1 MRKRIKNM
9 FNRQMRN
16 SRNIEVFALVG
27 KAGTGKSFRARL
39 LMGKYGIELMVDDG
53 LLIHDQHIIAG
64 RSAKREE
71 NRFKAVKRAVFQ
83 YEDHRIEVRNA
94 IRSEKCRKI
103 LLLGTS
109 EHMVGLIAERLE
121 LPVPGKLIYIQD
133 IATTDE
139 IDRAQ
144 RSRKVHGKHVI
155 PLPVVEVKQHYSHR
169 ILDSIKFGLESKPWF
184 FRRPKTVEKTIVQPP
199 YGRLGR
205 ISISEAALS
214 QMIMH
219 CIAEQAEDADI
230 LKLIIDSTPH
240 GYKIEALLRCTH
252 HTILPQ
258 KLYKLQQY
266 TVEHVTKYSGI
277 EIKSLDFT
285 VAELK
290 EEGSAS

>member
-1 MRKRIKNM
+1 M
-9 FNRQMRN
+9 FNKQLRN
-16 SRNIEVFALVG
+16 ARNIDVYALVG

-39 LMGKYGIELMVDDG
+39 LMEKYGIDLMVDDG

-64 RSAKREE
+64 RSAKREQ

-83 YEDHRIEVRNA
+83 YEDHRIEVRDA
-94 IRSEKCRKI
+94 IRKEKSRKI

-121 LPVPGKLIYIQD
+121 LPVPGTLIYIQD

-169 ILDSIKFGLESKPWF
+169 ILDTIRFGLESKAWF
-184 FRRPKTVEKTIVQPP
+184 FRKPKTVEKTIVQPP
-199 YGRLGR
+199 FGRLGR

-219 CIAEQAEDADI
+219 CIEEQAEDADI
-230 LKLIIDSTPH
+230 LKLIIEPSPS
-240 GYKIEALLRCTH
+240 GYRIEALLRCPH

-258 KLYKLQQY
+258 TLYNLQQY
-266 TVEHVTKYSGI
+266 TVSHVTKYSGI
-277 EIKSLDFT
+277 EIKSLDLT
-285 VAELK
+285 VEEMK
-290 EEGSAS
+290 EDDEAS